1 MSPPADNSWERL
13 VSAAR
18 RRGETAPA
26 APLPEA
32 PPPGFASRLASRWAE
47 LRQNETFRLWCRWSL
62 IAAVA
67 GLVIAGIVALLP
79 DPAPP
84 DAHPLSVP
92 GVETPVLSP
101 R

>member
-1 MSPPADNSWERL
+1 MNPSTDNPWERL

-18 RRGETAPA
+18 QRGDSEPVPTAA
-26 APLPEA
+26 A
-32 PPPGFASRLASRWAE
+32 PPPGFASRLASKWAE
-47 LRQNETFRLWCRWSL
+47 LRRNETFRLWCRWSL

-67 GLVIAGIVALLP
+67 GLIIAAIVAALP
-79 DPAPP
+79 HPAPP

-92 GVETPVLSP
+92 GVETPNLAP

>member
-1 MSPPADNSWERL
+1 MPSADNSWECL

-18 RRGETAPA
+18 QRGDTRPVP
-26 APLPEA
+26 PLPDA
-32 PPPGFASRLASRWAE
+32 PPPGFAARLAGKWAE
-47 LRQNETFRLWCRWSL
+47 LRRNETFRLWCRWSL

-67 GLVIAGIVALLP
+67 GIIIAGIVAALP
-79 DPAPP
+79 EPAPP